1 MEYRNFRETHGA
13 NQQDLKEETIANRI
27 VLWEQVNREDREKL
41 ERMQIGLASE
51 HALSSPLAEDDYEGT
66 VRDFQ
71 LWLAAQDR
79 KHS

>member
-1 MEYRNFRETHGA
+1 MEYRNVRETHVA

-41 ERMQIGLASE
+41 ERMNIGLASE
-51 HALSSPLAEDDYEGT
+51 YALSSQLADDDYEST

-71 LWLAAQDR
+71 LWRAAQDR
-79 KHS
+79 RHS